1 MSKHPRYEQLKDLLI
16 NLEAEMAKYL
26 KEMAYGS

>member
-1 MSKHPRYEQLKDLLI
+1 MSKHAGDIQLKDLLI

-26 KEMAYGS
+26 KEVGYDS